1 MAIAA
6 AAYDDDS
13 RRLSDTRFDY
23 ESPSR
28 LLLNCARSQMICK
41 SSGTNKFHFGHLE
54 QRGKKKVLSHL
65 TVFFSDTILLKYSDG
80 LIK

>member
-6 AAYDDDS
+6 DAYDDDS

-28 LLLNCARSQMICK
+28 LLLNCVRSQMICK
-41 SSGTNKFHFGHLE
+41 SVGTYKYHFGHLE
-54 QRGKKKVLSHL
+54 QREK
-65 TVFFSDTILLKYSDG
+65 
-80 LIK
+80 